1 MELWLDCSNE
11 YSEKNS
17 IYADRIWE
25 GDLPDVAEIYLED
38 DKSQNE
44 AYSVIGLSPW
54 ILVRCKNWKMIPLE
68 NLISRSLGTGTKIA
82 VSIDEKLEIEG
93 AAFALEHGVDA
104 LLLPND
110 DEIWSKAV
118 KIRENKTTD
127 GQKKK
132 NDVSRLNVAKVTSIE
147 SGGFGERVCI
157 DLIERLKEGEGIMV
171 GSTSNALCL
180 VHGETLESEF
190 VPSRPFRVNVGAIHS
205 YILVKAD
212 KTKYLSELVSGEK
225 VKIIDC
231 DGNERYASIGR
242 IKIERR
248 PFLKISYS
256 NEQIKGQIILQQA
269 ETVRLIDN
277 LGRAVSVINIKIGDK
292 ILVMQDSRMR
302 HIGNAIEGE
311 MSEI

>member
-1 MELWLDCSNE
+1 MELWLDCSDE
-11 YSEKNS
+11 YSEKIS
-17 IYADRIWE
+17 IYADRIWK

-38 DKSQNE
+38 ERSQDE
-44 AYSVIGLSPW
+44 AYSMIGLSPW

-82 VSIDEKLEIEG
+82 VSTDEKIEIEG
-93 AAFALEHGVDA
+93 AAYALEHGVDA
-104 LLLPND
+104 LLLPID
-110 DEIWSKAV
+110 EEIWSQAI
-118 KIRENKTTD
+118 KIRKSKSTD
-127 GQKKK
+127 NHKKK
-132 NDVSRLNVAKVTSIE
+132 KGVSRLNVAKVTSIE

-205 YILVKAD
+205 YILMKDDV
-212 KTKYLSELVSGEK
+212 TKYLSELISGEK
-225 VKIIDC
+225 VKITNY

-277 LGRAVSVINIKIGDK
+277 LGRAVSVTNIKIGDK

>member
-11 YSEKNS
+11 YSEKIS
-17 IYADRIWE
+17 IYADRIWK

-38 DKSQNE
+38 DRSQDE
-44 AYSVIGLSPW
+44 AYSMIGLSPW

-68 NLISRSLGTGTKIA
+68 NLISRSLGTGTRIA
-82 VSIDEKLEIEG
+82 VSMDERIEIEG
-93 AAFALEHGVDA
+93 AAYALEHGVDA

-110 DEIWSKAV
+110 EEIWSKAV
-118 KIRENKTTD
+118 KIRENKSTEN
-127 GQKKK
+127 QKKK
-132 NDVSRLNVAKVTSIE
+132 NDVSRLNVANVTSIE

-157 DLIERLKEGEGIMV
+157 DLIERLKEGEGVMV

-205 YILVKAD
+205 YILLKDD

-225 VKIIDC
+225 VKIINY

-256 NEQIKGQIILQQA
+256 NKQIKGQIILQQA

-277 LGRAVSVINIKIGDK
+277 LGRAVSVTNIKIGDK
-292 ILVMQDSRMR
+292 IFVMQDSRMR
-302 HIGNAIEGE
+302 HVGNAIEGE

>member
-44 AYSVIGLSPW
+44 AYSMIGLSPW

-82 VSIDEKLEIEG
+82 VSIDEKIEIEG
-93 AAFALEHGVDA
+93 AAYALEHGVDA

-110 DEIWSKAV
+110 DEIWIKAV
-118 KIRENKTTD
+118 KIREDKTTD
-127 GQKKK
+127 EQKKE

-205 YILVKAD
+205 YILVKD
-212 KTKYLSELVSGEK
+212 DGTKYLSELVSGEK
-225 VKIIDC
+225 VKIINC

-277 LGRAVSVINIKIGDK
+277 LGRAVSVINIKIGDE

>member
-11 YSEKNS
+11 YSEKIS
-17 IYADRIWE
+17 IHADRIWK

-38 DKSQNE
+38 DRSQDE
-44 AYSVIGLSPW
+44 AYSIIGLSPW
-54 ILVRCKNWKMIPLE
+54 ILIRCENWKMIPLE

-82 VSIDEKLEIEG
+82 VSIDEKIEIEG
-93 AAFALEHGVDA
+93 AAYALEHGVDA

-110 DEIWSKAV
+110 EEIWTEAI
-118 KIRENKTTD
+118 KIKENKSID
-127 GQKKK
+127 NQKKK
-132 NDVSRLNVAKVTSIE
+132 NEVGRLNVANVTSIE

-190 VPSRPFRVNVGAIHS
+190 VPSRSFRVNVGAIHS
-205 YILVKAD
+205 YILVKD
-212 KTKYLSELVSGEK
+212 DETKYLSELVSGEK
-225 VKIIDC
+225 VKIISY

-256 NEQIKGQIILQQA
+256 NKQIKGQIILQQA

-277 LGRAVSVINIKIGDK
+277 LGRAVSVTNIKIGDK

-311 MSEI
+311 MREI

>member
-205 YILVKAD
+205 YILVKDD

>member
-11 YSEKNS
+11 YSEKIS
-17 IYADRIWE
+17 IYADRIWK

-38 DKSQNE
+38 DRSQDE
-44 AYSVIGLSPW
+44 AYSMIGLSPW

-82 VSIDEKLEIEG
+82 VSTEEKIEIEG
-93 AAFALEHGVDA
+93 AAYALEHGVDA

-110 DEIWSKAV
+110 EEIWSEAV
-118 KIRENKTTD
+118 KIRENKSTYN
-127 GQKKK
+127 QKKK
-132 NDVSRLNVAKVTSIE
+132 NDVSRLNVANVTSIE

-205 YILVKAD
+205 YILMKENE
-212 KTKYLSELVSGEK
+212 TKYLSELISGEK
-225 VKIIDC
+225 VKIINH
-231 DGNERYASIGR
+231 DGNERFASIGR

-256 NEQIKGQIILQQA
+256 NEQIKGQIILQHA

-277 LGRAVSVINIKIGDK
+277 SGRAVSVTNIKIGDK

-302 HIGNAIEGE
+302 HVGNAIEGE
-311 MSEI
+311 MREI

>member
-11 YSEKNS
+11 YSEKIS
-17 IYADRIWE
+17 IHADRIWK

-38 DKSQNE
+38 DRSQDE
-44 AYSVIGLSPW
+44 AYSIIGLSPW
-54 ILVRCKNWKMIPLE
+54 ILIRCENWKMIPLE

-82 VSIDEKLEIEG
+82 VSIDEKIEIEG
-93 AAFALEHGVDA
+93 AAYALEHGVDA

-110 DEIWSKAV
+110 EEIWAEAI
-118 KIRENKTTD
+118 KIKENKSID
-127 GQKKK
+127 NQKKK
-132 NDVSRLNVAKVTSIE
+132 NEVGRLNVANVTSIE

-190 VPSRPFRVNVGAIHS
+190 VPSRSFRVNVGAIHS
-205 YILVKAD
+205 YILVKD
-212 KTKYLSELVSGEK
+212 DETKYLSELVSGEK
-225 VKIIDC
+225 VKIISY

-256 NEQIKGQIILQQA
+256 NKQIKGQIILQQA

-277 LGRAVSVINIKIGDK
+277 LGRAVSVTNIKIGDK

-311 MSEI
+311 MREI

>member
-11 YSEKNS
+11 YSEKIS
-17 IYADRIWE
+17 IYADRIWK

-38 DKSQNE
+38 ERSQDE
-44 AYSVIGLSPW
+44 ACSMIGLSPW

-68 NLISRSLGTGTKIA
+68 NLISKSLGTGTKIA
-82 VSIDEKLEIEG
+82 VSTDEKIEIGG
-93 AAFALEHGVDA
+93 AAYALEHGVDA
-104 LLLPND
+104 LLLPVD
-110 DEIWSKAV
+110 EEIWSEAL
-118 KIRENKTTD
+118 KIRESKSIDNH
-127 GQKKK
+127 KKK
-132 NDVSRLNVAKVTSIE
+132 EDASRLNVANITSIQ

-157 DLIERLKEGEGIMV
+157 DLIERLEEGEGIMV

-205 YILVKAD
+205 YILMKD
-212 KTKYLSELVSGEK
+212 NKTKYLSELISGEK
-225 VKIIDC
+225 VKIINY

-242 IKIERR
+242 VKIERR

-256 NEQIKGQIILQQA
+256 NEQINGQIILQHA
-269 ETVRLIDN
+269 ETVRLLDN
-277 LGRAVSVINIKIGDK
+277 LGRAVSVTNIKTGDK

-311 MSEI
+311 MREI

>member
-11 YSEKNS
+11 YSEKIS
-17 IYADRIWE
+17 IYADRIWK

-38 DKSQNE
+38 DRSQDE
-44 AYSVIGLSPW
+44 AYSMIGLSPW

-82 VSIDEKLEIEG
+82 VSTEEKIEIEG
-93 AAFALEHGVDA
+93 AAYALEHGVDA

-110 DEIWSKAV
+110 EEIWSEAV
-118 KIRENKTTD
+118 KIRENKSTYN
-127 GQKKK
+127 QKKK
-132 NDVSRLNVAKVTSIE
+132 NDVSRLNVANVTSIE

-205 YILVKAD
+205 YILIKENE
-212 KTKYLSELVSGEK
+212 TKYLSELISGEK
-225 VKIIDC
+225 VKIINH
-231 DGNERYASIGR
+231 DGKERFASIGR

-256 NEQIKGQIILQQA
+256 NEQIKGQIILQHA

-277 LGRAVSVINIKIGDK
+277 SGRAVSVTNIKMGDK

-302 HIGNAIEGE
+302 HVGNAIEGE
-311 MSEI
+311 MREI